1 MISNGKNGYYYDFDK
16 PELLINVMEYAIVH
30 VNETM
35 EMKRNCL
42 KKAVEYSENH
52 VMKQIRREMEI

>member
-1 MISNGKNGYYYDFDK
+1 MISDGKNGYYYDFDK
-16 PELLINVMEYAIVH
+16 PELLIDVMEYAIVH

-42 KKAVEYSENH
+42 KKLLNIVKI
-52 VMKQIRREMEI
+52 M